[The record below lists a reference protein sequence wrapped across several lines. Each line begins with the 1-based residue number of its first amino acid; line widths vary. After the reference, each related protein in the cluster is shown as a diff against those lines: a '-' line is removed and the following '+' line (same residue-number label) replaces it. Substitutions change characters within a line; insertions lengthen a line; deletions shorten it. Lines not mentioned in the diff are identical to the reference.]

1 MLFNPEKLRGIAPK
15 IQKLAARE
23 RTISLAVQGD
33 ASEKPLPAGLGGAG
47 SPGPVQLADMNGG
60 GGRKA
65 GAAESA
71 AASADTTPLRRMVS
85 TPLEA
90 GEAPRV
96 EIVPG
101 VLDSGVRFCSLFRS
115 VLRLQ
120 LIFDK
125 ESDKGSVSCSGS
137 LSRLCFKATIAQA
150 CTQSS
155 TSCLA

>member
-33 ASEKPLPAGLGGAG
+33 ASEKPLPAGPGGAG

-60 GGRKA
+60 RKA
-65 GAAESA
+65 GAAELA

-115 VLRLQ
+115 VLSLQ
-120 LIFDK
+120 LIFDE

-150 CTQSS
+150 CTQRS